1 MIREF
6 SKCGSVKERVELLD
20 SEMAKTCS
28 MAELY
33 MACGVMG
40 YEADEK
46 MPREELLKAM
56 KTELEHRLEANAEAK
71 PEYEKIDREEKKLGN
86 TEAADE
92 QQEMLE
98 KEQLVTMSSFPMP

>member
-1 MIREF
+1 
-6 SKCGSVKERVELLD
+6 
-20 SEMAKTCS
+20 
-28 MAELY
+28 
-33 MACGVMG
+33 
-40 YEADEK
+40 
-46 MPREELLKAM
+46 M

-71 PEYEKIDREEKKLGN
+71 PENEKIDREEKKLGN